1 MFGSWKKIL
10 QYLEKVFELLTQSK
24 AELEML
30 GSINRNIANVK
41 EMLSGD
47 LMLIIELLEKAN
59 EKER

>member
-10 QYLEKVFELLTQSK
+10 EYLELVFDLLTQSK
-24 AELEML
+24 AELETL
-30 GSINRNIANVK
+30 KSINEQMTQTK

>member
-10 QYLEKVFELLTQSK
+10 EYLEKVFELLTQSK

-30 GSINRNIANVK
+30 KSINKHITQTK